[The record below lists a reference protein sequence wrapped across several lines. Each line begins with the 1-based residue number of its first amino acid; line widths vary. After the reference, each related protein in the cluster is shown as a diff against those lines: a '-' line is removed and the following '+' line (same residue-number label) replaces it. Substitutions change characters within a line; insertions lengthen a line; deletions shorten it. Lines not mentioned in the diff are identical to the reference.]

1 MNLIDTSVFR
11 SCGADVRISDTAFF
25 RYPELV
31 SIGNHVA
38 IDGFVYIT
46 TELVIHD
53 YVHIGP
59 HCSIIGGSKSKCVFM
74 DFSGIAAGC
83 RVICGSDDY
92 TGSGLTNPTVPT
104 SYHADLH
111 FSSVI
116 FEKHSLLGTNTVV
129 HPGITLGEGATV
141 GSCSLVTR
149 NLLPW
154 MIYKG
159 IPARPS
165 KEREKKK
172 ILAFEKKL
180 REDLG

>member
-1 MNLIDTSVFR
+1 MKLLDNSIFR
-11 SCGADVRISDTAFF
+11 SCGKDVRISDTVFF

-46 TELVIHD
+46 TELIIHN

-59 HCSIIGGSKSKCVFM
+59 HCSIIGGNKSKCVFM

-83 RVICGSDDY
+83 RIICGSDDY
-92 TGSGLTNPTVPT
+92 SGSGLTNPTVPLP
-104 SYHADLH
+104 YHADLH
-111 FSSVI
+111 FSTVV

-129 HPGITLGEGATV
+129 HPGVILGEGATV

-149 NLLPW
+149 SLAPW
-154 MIYKG
+154 NIYKG
-159 IPARPS
+159 IPAKPFR
-165 KEREKKK
+165 ERQRHT
-172 ILAFEKKL
+172 ILACETKL